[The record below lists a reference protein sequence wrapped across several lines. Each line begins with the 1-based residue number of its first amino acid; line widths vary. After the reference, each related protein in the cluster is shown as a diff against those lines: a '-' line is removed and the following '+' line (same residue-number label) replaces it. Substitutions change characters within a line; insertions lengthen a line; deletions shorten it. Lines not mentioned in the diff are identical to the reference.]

1 MNLDFCAAHK
11 YTKDIVLCNLEEEF
25 NMNTGNNSTKQK
37 EKILIGSIAATALG
51 LVNAKPQ
58 IAKAAYNG
66 NSNLATKKANRKTI
80 KTKINYKTAH
90 NPRAEKTEFLQAAD
104 ESASETSH
112 MESQNSDDTD
122 NDLTNQNVNS
132 TPNNND
138 PSLASS
144 NQTNNTKDKS
154 KSTVKQDM
162 NSSKFR
168 PEEVTKTTTNSGKWR
183 NIPFTYESG
192 GTLTLGDG
200 QEYTTFPLGLPLSS
214 VSFDDGNYTPLPYHD
229 VRYLKILG
237 KIKVTHDIDNFVGDF
252 INLQS
257 IEGINNLDLSQVQ
270 SAKSMFEGCGS
281 LTSIPGF
288 DKLDFSK
295 VTNMSHMFFGCDKL
309 KSLVF
314 PNTFKSALK
323 DSSYMLS
330 GCTGLN
336 YLDISGLNMSKISTL
351 TGMLGDSPYPNSNL
365 TSLKTLVLGPTNVL
379 SKGDENNVGLV
390 VPGTWIN
397 MGVDYSDTYP
407 LQKGTYSWSSADLM
421 KNYQGDTE
429 HDTYQ
434 RFTGEPVTIHYLD
447 ESDKTTKI
455 IADKVLNDG
464 DVNDPFDVT
473 NYGDKK
479 TDYTVLPDDLNKK
492 YTFDKDNS
500 TNLTGQFSDKPQEI
514 NLYYK
519 KKVAGTVTIH
529 YVDKSHPNDPITNDI
544 TLPNG
549 NIDDPFDV
557 TNYGDKNTNYTVLPD
572 DLNKKYTFDKEDS
585 KNLQG
590 KFSTEHQD
598 VTLVYTRN
606 EGKKITIH
614 YQDESGKTIAP
625 DRDYAS
631 GYYGDPFDATAPEYS
646 DLTGYTLDKVKS
658 TNVSGTFTDTTQD
671 VFLVYTRNK
680 GAQITIHYHDES
692 GKTIAPDRQYASGYY
707 GDPFDASASEYSD
720 LTGYTLDKSKSTN
733 VSGTFTDKS
742 QEVTLVYTRNKG
754 AQITIHYHD
763 ESGKTIAP
771 DRQYASG
778 YYGDPFDA
786 TAPEYS
792 DLTGYTLDKVKS
804 TNVSGTFTDTT
815 QDVFLVYTRNKGAQ
829 ITIHY
834 HDESGKT
841 IAPDRDYASGYYGD
855 PFDASATEYS
865 DLTGYTLDKSK
876 STNVSGT
883 FTDKPQKV
891 TLVYT
896 KNPDNSHTTGKV
908 KAAAITV
915 HYQDEYG
922 NTLAPDKVLNGY
934 VGDGYTTGAEQVSGY
949 TLKTRPENATG
960 FFNTFPQS
968 VIYIYSKKENNAG
981 TNTITPDDNKP
992 TAIPVGKKPK
1002 KKIVKNNNKNI
1013 SKNKGSKQKTH
1024 KPVTNRKSN
1033 YTTKMNKNIKTMPK
1047 TGTNKYS
1054 NLAMFTLGGLA
1065 LIGAL
1070 GAAWL
1075 DRRKNE

>member
-646 DLTGYTLDKVKS
+646 DLTGYTLDKS
-658 TNVSGTFTDTTQD
+658 
-671 VFLVYTRNK
+671 
-680 GAQITIHYHDES
+680 
-692 GKTIAPDRQYASGYY
+692 
-707 GDPFDASASEYSD
+707 
-720 LTGYTLDKSKSTN
+720 KSKN
-733 VSGTFTDKS
+733 VSGTFTDK
-742 QEVTLVYTRNKG
+742 L
-754 AQITIHYHD
+754 
-763 ESGKTIAP
+763 
-771 DRQYASG
+771 
-778 YYGDPFDA
+778 
-786 TAPEYS
+786 
-792 DLTGYTLDKVKS
+792 
-804 TNVSGTFTDTT
+804 

>member
-1 MNLDFCAAHK
+1 
-11 YTKDIVLCNLEEEF
+11 
-25 NMNTGNNSTKQK
+25 MNTGNNSTKQK

-90 NPRAEKTEFLQAAD
+90 NPRAEKTEFLQAQAAD
-104 ESASETSH
+104 EPASETSNA
-112 MESQNSDDTD
+112 ESQNSDDTD
-122 NDLTNQNVNS
+122 NGLTNQNVNS

-144 NQTNNTKDKS
+144 NQTNNTEDKS
-154 KSTVKQDM
+154 KSTIKQDM

-168 PEEVTKTTTNSGKWR
+168 PEKVTKTSTNSGKWR
-183 NIPFTYESG
+183 NIPFTYVSG

-200 QEYTTFPLGLPLSS
+200 QEYTTSPFGLPLSS
-214 VSFDDGNYTPLPYHD
+214 ASFDDGNYTPLPAHS

-252 INLQS
+252 ISLQS

-270 SAKSMFEGCGS
+270 SAKGMFEDCGS

-288 DKLDFSK
+288 DELDFSK
-295 VTNMSHMFFGCDKL
+295 VTNMSRMFFGCATL

-397 MGVDYSDTYP
+397 MGADYSDTYP

-434 RFTGEPVTIHYLD
+434 RFTGEPITIHYLD

-455 IADKVLNDG
+455 IADKVINDG
-464 DVNDPFDVT
+464 NVNDPFDVT

-479 TDYTVLPDDLNKK
+479 TDYTVLPDELNKK

-500 TNLTGQFSDKPQEI
+500 TNLTGKFSDKPQEV

-557 TNYGDKNTNYTVLPD
+557 TNYGDKNTDYTVLPD

-598 VTLVYTRN
+598 VYLYYTRN
-606 EGKKITIH
+606 KGKTITIH
-614 YQDESGKTIAP
+614 YQDEK
-625 DRDYAS
+625 
-631 GYYGDPFDATAPEYS
+631 
-646 DLTGYTLDKVKS
+646 
-658 TNVSGTFTDTTQD
+658 
-671 VFLVYTRNK
+671 
-680 GAQITIHYHDES
+680 S

-707 GDPFDASASEYSD
+707 GDPFDASAPEYSN

-733 VSGTFTDKS
+733 VSGTFTDKP
-742 QEVTLVYTRNKG
+742 QEVTLVYTRN
-754 AQITIHYHD
+754 
-763 ESGKTIAP
+763 EGKT
-771 DRQYASG
+771 
-778 YYGDPFDA
+778 
-786 TAPEYS
+786 
-792 DLTGYTLDKVKS
+792 
-804 TNVSGTFTDTT
+804 
-815 QDVFLVYTRNKGAQ
+815 

-855 PFDASATEYS
+855 PFDATASEYS
-865 DLTGYTLDKSK
+865 DLTGYTLDKAKSK
-876 STNVSGT
+876 NVSGT
-883 FTDKPQKV
+883 FTNKPQEV

-968 VIYIYSKKENNAG
+968 VIYIYSKKENNSG

-1002 KKIVKNNNKNI
+1002 KKIVKNNNKNM
-1013 SKNKGSKQKTH
+1013 SKNKGNKPKTH

-1033 YTTKMNKNIKTMPK
+1033 YTTKMNKNIKTLPK

-1075 DRRKNE
+1075 DRRKNN

>member
-1 MNLDFCAAHK
+1 
-11 YTKDIVLCNLEEEF
+11 
-25 NMNTGNNSTKQK
+25 MNTGNNNTKQK

-58 IAKAAYNG
+58 IAKAAYDG

-90 NPRAEKTEFLQAAD
+90 NPRAEKTEFLQAQAAD
-104 ESASETSH
+104 ESTSEAPNA
-112 MESQNSDDTD
+112 ESQNSDDTD
-122 NDLTNQNVNS
+122 NGLTNQNVNS
-132 TPNNND
+132 TPNNNV
-138 PSLASS
+138 PSLANS
-144 NQTNNTKDKS
+144 NQINNTEDKS

-200 QEYTTFPLGLPLSS
+200 QEYTTYPLGLPLSS
-214 VSFDDGNYTPLPYHD
+214 ASFDDGNYTPLPFHN

-237 KIKVTHDIDNFVGDF
+237 KIKVTHDIDKFVGDF
-252 INLQS
+252 ISLQS

-281 LTSIPGF
+281 LTSISGF

-397 MGVDYSDTYP
+397 MGADYSDTYP

-464 DVNDPFDVT
+464 NIDDPFDVI

-492 YTFDKDNS
+492 YTFDKVNS
-500 TNLTGQFSDKPQEI
+500 TNLTGQFSDKRQEV

-549 NIDDPFDV
+549 NIDDPFNV
-557 TNYGDKNTNYTVLPD
+557 INYGDKNTNYTVLPGE
-572 DLNKKYTFDKEDS
+572 LNKKYTFDKEDS

-598 VTLVYTRN
+598 VYLYYTRN
-606 EGKKITIH
+606 KGKTITIH
-614 YQDESGKTIAP
+614 YQDES
-625 DRDYAS
+625 R
-631 GYYGDPFDATAPEYS
+631 
-646 DLTGYTLDKVKS
+646 
-658 TNVSGTFTDTTQD
+658 
-671 VFLVYTRNK
+671 
-680 GAQITIHYHDES
+680 
-692 GKTIAPDRQYASGYY
+692 
-707 GDPFDASASEYSD
+707 
-720 LTGYTLDKSKSTN
+720 
-733 VSGTFTDKS
+733 
-742 QEVTLVYTRNKG
+742 
-754 AQITIHYHD
+754 
-763 ESGKTIAP
+763 KTIAP

-792 DLTGYTLDKVKS
+792 DLTGYTLDK
-804 TNVSGTFTDTT
+804 
-815 QDVFLVYTRNKGAQ
+815 
-829 ITIHY
+829 
-834 HDESGKT
+834 
-841 IAPDRDYASGYYGD
+841 
-855 PFDASATEYS
+855 
-865 DLTGYTLDKSK
+865 SK

-883 FTDKPQKV
+883 FSDKPQEV

-896 KNPDNSHTTGKV
+896 KNPDNTANKV
-908 KAAAITV
+908 KAGVVTV

-922 NTLAPDKVLNGY
+922 KTLAPDKILNGY

-992 TAIPVGKKPK
+992 TAIPAGKKSK
-1002 KKIVKNNNKNI
+1002 RKTIKNL
-1013 SKNKGSKQKTH
+1013 SKNKYNNQ
-1024 KPVTNRKSN
+1024 PMTNRKSIP
-1033 YTTKMNKNIKTMPK
+1033 TNKTNNNIKTLPK
-1047 TGTNKYS
+1047 TGINKYA
-1054 NLAMFTLGGLA
+1054 NIAICALGGLA

-1070 GAAWL
+1070 GATWL
-1075 DRRKNE
+1075 NRRKSE

>member
-1 MNLDFCAAHK
+1 
-11 YTKDIVLCNLEEEF
+11 
-25 NMNTGNNSTKQK
+25 MNTGNNSTKQK

-90 NPRAEKTEFLQAAD
+90 NPRAEKTEFLQAQAAE
-104 ESASETSH
+104 ESAPEAH
-112 MESQNSDDTD
+112 NAESQNFDDTD

-144 NQTNNTKDKS
+144 NQINNTEDKS

-162 NSSKFR
+162 NSGKFR
-168 PEEVTKTTTNSGKWR
+168 PEEATKTTTNSGKWR

-200 QEYTTFPLGLPLSS
+200 QEYTTSPFGSPLSQA
-214 VSFDDGNYTPLPYHD
+214 SFDDGNYTHLPAHS

-252 INLQS
+252 ISLKS
-257 IEGINNLDLSQVQ
+257 IEGINNLGLNQVQ
-270 SAKSMFEGCGS
+270 SAKGMFEGCGS
-281 LTSIPGF
+281 LTSISGFDELDFSHVTDVSKMFSGCSSLTSLPGF
-288 DKLDFSK
+288 DKLNFSN
-295 VTNMSHMFFGCDKL
+295 VTNTSFMFYICYGLEKL
-309 KSLVF
+309 ILPK
-314 PNTFKSALK
+314 TFKK
-323 DSSYMLS
+323 PIRDSSYMFS
-330 GCTGLN
+330 GCTRLN

-351 TGMLGDSPYPNSNL
+351 TGMLGDSPDHNGNL
-365 TSLKTLVLGPTNVL
+365 TSLNTLVLGPTNVL
-379 SKGDENNVGLV
+379 SKGEKNNVGLV

-407 LQKGTYSWSSADLM
+407 LQKGTYSWNSADLM

-434 RFTGEPVTIHYLD
+434 RFTGGPITIHYLD

-455 IADKVLNDG
+455 IADKVINDG
-464 DVNDPFDVT
+464 NIDEPFDVT
-473 NYGDKK
+473 K
-479 TDYTVLPDDLNKK
+479 YTALPDELNKK

-500 TNLTGQFSDKPQEI
+500 TNLTEQFSDKPQEV

-549 NIDDPFDV
+549 NIGDPFNV
-557 TNYGDKNTNYTVLPD
+557 INYGDKNTDYTVLPD
-572 DLNKKYTFDKEDS
+572 ELNKKYTFDKEDS

-590 KFSTEHQD
+590 KFSTEPQD

-614 YQDESGKTIAP
+614 YQDESGKKIAP
-625 DRDYAS
+625 DRD
-631 GYYGDPFDATAPEYS
+631 
-646 DLTGYTLDKVKS
+646 
-658 TNVSGTFTDTTQD
+658 
-671 VFLVYTRNK
+671 
-680 GAQITIHYHDES
+680 
-692 GKTIAPDRQYASGYY
+692 YASGYY

-733 VSGTFTDKS
+733 VSGTFTDKP
-742 QEVTLVYTRNKG
+742 QEVTLVYTRN
-754 AQITIHYHD
+754 
-763 ESGKTIAP
+763 EGKT
-771 DRQYASG
+771 
-778 YYGDPFDA
+778 
-786 TAPEYS
+786 
-792 DLTGYTLDKVKS
+792 
-804 TNVSGTFTDTT
+804 
-815 QDVFLVYTRNKGAQ
+815 

-855 PFDASATEYS
+855 PFDASASEYS
-865 DLTGYTLDKSK
+865 NLTGYTLDKSK

-883 FTDKPQKV
+883 FTDKPQEVTLVYTRNEGKTITIHYHDESGKTIAPDRDYASGYYGDPFDASAPEYSNLTGYTLDKSKSTNVSGTFTNKPQEV

-1002 KKIVKNNNKNI
+1002 KKIVKNNNKNM

>member
-1 MNLDFCAAHK
+1 
-11 YTKDIVLCNLEEEF
+11 
-25 NMNTGNNSTKQK
+25 MNTGNNNTKQK

-58 IAKAAYNG
+58 IAKAAYDG

-90 NPRAEKTEFLQAAD
+90 NPRAEKTEFLQAQAAD
-104 ESASETSH
+104 ESTSEAPNA
-112 MESQNSDDTD
+112 ESQNSDDTD
-122 NDLTNQNVNS
+122 NGLTNQNVNS
-132 TPNNND
+132 TPNNNV
-138 PSLASS
+138 PSLANS
-144 NQTNNTKDKS
+144 NQINNTEDKS

-200 QEYTTFPLGLPLSS
+200 QEYTTYPLGLPLSS
-214 VSFDDGNYTPLPYHD
+214 ASFDDGNYTPLPFHN

-237 KIKVTHDIDNFVGDF
+237 KIKVTHDIDKFVGDF
-252 INLQS
+252 ISLQS

-281 LTSIPGF
+281 LTSISGF

-397 MGVDYSDTYP
+397 MGADYSDTYP

-464 DVNDPFDVT
+464 NIDDPFDVI

-492 YTFDKDNS
+492 YTFDKVNS
-500 TNLTGQFSDKPQEI
+500 TNLTGQFSDKRQEV

-549 NIDDPFDV
+549 NIDDPFNV
-557 TNYGDKNTNYTVLPD
+557 INYGDKNTNYTVLPGE
-572 DLNKKYTFDKEDS
+572 LNKKYTFDKEDS

-598 VTLVYTRN
+598 VYLYYTRN
-606 EGKKITIH
+606 KGKTITIH
-614 YQDESGKTIAP
+614 YQDESRKTIAPDRQYASGYYGDPFDASAPEYSDLTGYTLDKSQSTNVSGTFTDKLQDVYLYYTRNKGAQITIHYHDESGKTIAP

-646 DLTGYTLDKVKS
+646 DLTGYTLDK
-658 TNVSGTFTDTTQD
+658 
-671 VFLVYTRNK
+671 
-680 GAQITIHYHDES
+680 
-692 GKTIAPDRQYASGYY
+692 
-707 GDPFDASASEYSD
+707 
-720 LTGYTLDKSKSTN
+720 SKSTN
-733 VSGTFTDKS
+733 VSGTFS
-742 QEVTLVYTRNKG
+742 
-754 AQITIHYHD
+754 
-763 ESGKTIAP
+763 
-771 DRQYASG
+771 
-778 YYGDPFDA
+778 
-786 TAPEYS
+786 
-792 DLTGYTLDKVKS
+792 
-804 TNVSGTFTDTT
+804 
-815 QDVFLVYTRNKGAQ
+815 
-829 ITIHY
+829 
-834 HDESGKT
+834 
-841 IAPDRDYASGYYGD
+841 
-855 PFDASATEYS
+855 
-865 DLTGYTLDKSK
+865 
-876 STNVSGT
+876 
-883 FTDKPQKV
+883 DKPQEV

-896 KNPDNSHTTGKV
+896 KNPDNTANKV
-908 KAAAITV
+908 KAGVVTV

-922 NTLAPDKVLNGY
+922 KTLAPDKILNGY

-992 TAIPVGKKPK
+992 TAIPAGKKSK
-1002 KKIVKNNNKNI
+1002 RKTIKNL
-1013 SKNKGSKQKTH
+1013 SKNKYNNQ
-1024 KPVTNRKSN
+1024 PMTNRKSIP
-1033 YTTKMNKNIKTMPK
+1033 TNKTNNNIKTLPK
-1047 TGTNKYS
+1047 TGINKYA
-1054 NLAMFTLGGLA
+1054 NIAICALGGLA

-1070 GAAWL
+1070 GATWL
-1075 DRRKNE
+1075 NRRKSE

>member
-1 MNLDFCAAHK
+1 
-11 YTKDIVLCNLEEEF
+11 
-25 NMNTGNNSTKQK
+25 MNTGNNNTKQK

-90 NPRAEKTEFLQAAD
+90 NPRAEKTEFLQAAE
-104 ESASETSH
+104 ESAPEAH
-112 MESQNSDDTD
+112 NAESQNFDDTD

-144 NQTNNTKDKS
+144 NQTNNTEDKS

-162 NSSKFR
+162 NSGKFR
-168 PEEVTKTTTNSGKWR
+168 PEEATKTTTNSGKWR

-200 QEYTTFPLGLPLSS
+200 QEYTTSPFGSPLSS
-214 VSFDDGNYTPLPYHD
+214 VSFDDGNYTRLPFHN

-252 INLQS
+252 ISLQS
-257 IEGINNLDLSQVQ
+257 IEGINNLDLNQVQ
-270 SAKSMFEGCGS
+270 SAKGMFDGCVSLTSISGFDELDFSHVTDVSKMFSGCSS
-281 LTSIPGF
+281 LTSIPGI
-288 DKLDFSK
+288 DKLNFSN
-295 VTNMSHMFFGCDKL
+295 VTNTSFMFYICYGLEKL
-309 KSLVF
+309 ILPK
-314 PNTFKSALK
+314 TFKK
-323 DSSYMLS
+323 PIRDSSYMFS

-351 TGMLGDSPYPNSNL
+351 TGMLGDSPDHNGKL

-379 SKGDENNVGLV
+379 SKGDENNVGLDV
-390 VPGTWIN
+390 SGTWIN
-397 MGVDYSDTYP
+397 MGTDYSDTYP

-434 RFTGEPVTIHYLD
+434 RFTGEPITIHYLD

-464 DVNDPFDVT
+464 NVNDPFDVIH
-473 NYGDKK
+473 YGDKK

-500 TNLTGQFSDKPQEI
+500 TNLTGQFSDKQQDV

-519 KKVAGTVTIH
+519 KKEAGTVTIH

-557 TNYGDKNTNYTVLPD
+557 TNYTVLPD

-598 VTLVYTRN
+598 IYLYYTRN
-606 EGKKITIH
+606 KGKTITIH
-614 YQDESGKTIAP
+614 YQDEKSGKAIAP
-625 DRDYAS
+625 DRQYAS

-658 TNVSGTFTDTTQD
+658 TNVSGTFTDKLQD
-671 VFLVYTRNK
+671 VILVYTRNK
-680 GAQITIHYHDES
+680 GAQITIHYRDES

-707 GDPFDASASEYSD
+707 GDPFDATKSEYSN
-720 LTGYTLDKSKSTN
+720 LAGYTLDKAKSTN
-733 VSGTFTDKS
+733 VSGTFSDKP

-804 TNVSGTFTDTT
+804 TNVSGTFTDTP
-815 QDVFLVYTRNKGAQ
+815 QDVTLVYTRNEGKK

-834 HDESGKT
+834 QDESGKT

-855 PFDASATEYS
+855 PFDATAPKYS
-865 DLTGYTLDKSK
+865 DLTGYTLDKTKSK
-876 STNVSGT
+876 NISGT
-883 FTDKPQKV
+883 FMDTPQDV

-992 TAIPVGKKPK
+992 TAIPVGKKSK
-1002 KKIVKNNNKNI
+1002 KKIVKNNNKNM
-1013 SKNKGSKQKTH
+1013 SKNKGSKPKTH

-1033 YTTKMNKNIKTMPK
+1033 YTTKMNKNIKTLPK